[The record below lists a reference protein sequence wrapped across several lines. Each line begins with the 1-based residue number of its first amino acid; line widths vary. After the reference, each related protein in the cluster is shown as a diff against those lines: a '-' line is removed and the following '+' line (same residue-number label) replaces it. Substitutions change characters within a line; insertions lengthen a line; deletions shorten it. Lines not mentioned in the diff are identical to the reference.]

1 MRRTRYFS
9 TYGLKSSAGVG
20 VVVEHVVAASAFNS
34 DRVSHCTVGTDKV
47 VKIAA
52 ANVKSQVTYYVPK
65 GKTYEVWRA
74 VITNLDSKP
83 RKLSS
88 LFSRSKCP

>member
-1 MRRTRYFS
+1 MGKPLDKY
-9 TYGLKSSAGVG
+9 KSECRHGTAYTVISA
-20 VVVEHVVAASAFNS
+20 EY
-34 DRVSHCTVGTDKV
+34 
-47 VKIAA
+47 

-83 RKLSS
+83 RKLSASAS
-88 LFSRSKCP
+88 LQTTTTTSRIR